1 MKIAGLLVALTAA
14 LNLTTSAAIS
24 ESLKT
29 ESSTGLASARAVSPV
44 QFPGLCRFPLG
55 DFQITTLSDG
65 TCSLDLHELLLGA
78 SVSEVDFL
86 LDKQCLHNPVEASVN
101 SFLIQTGTKNILVDT
116 GAGQLFGPKVCGKLL
131 ESLMVAGLKPE
142 QIDDILITH
151 VHTDHSGGLMRDG
164 RMLFPNATIH
174 VGKPDVDFFLDSSN
188 SEKTGYG
195 IKYFESAQKT
205 LKPYVDAGKVKTFSG
220 ILEILPGITATLHP
234 GHTPGSAFYLVKSK
248 DQSIQFL
255 GDVIHCSAVQ
265 MPRPDITIKF
275 DVDSTKAAKVRSEE
289 LAHFAKD
296 KQMIAAPHLP
306 FPGIGYVQAEGKGY
320 RWIPKEYRNRE

>member
-1 MKIAGLLVALTAA
+1 MKLVGLIAALTVV
-14 LNLTTSAAIS
+14 LNMTGSAAMS
-24 ESLKT
+24 ETVKT
-29 ESSTGLASARAVSPV
+29 ESSTASNPPVGGRA
-44 QFPGLCRFPLG
+44 QFPGLFRFPLG

-65 TCSLDLHELLLGA
+65 TCSLNLHELLLGTNE
-78 SVSEVDFL
+78 SEVDGL
-86 LDKQCLHNPVEASVN
+86 LDKHCLQNPVEASVN

-131 ESLMVAGLKPE
+131 ESLTVAGLKPE

-164 RMLFPNATIH
+164 KMLFPNATIH
-174 VGKPDVDFFLDSSN
+174 VGKPDLDFFFDSSN

-195 IKYFESAQKT
+195 IKYFEQAQKS

-220 ILEILPGITATLHP
+220 AEEILPGITATLHP

-255 GDVIHCSAVQ
+255 GDVFHCAAVQ
-265 MPRPDITIKF
+265 MARPDITIKF
-275 DVDSTKAAKVRSEE
+275 DVDSKEAAKVRAAE

-296 KQMIAAPHLP
+296 KQMIGAPHLP
-306 FPGIGYVQAEGKGY
+306 FPGIGYVQTEGKGY